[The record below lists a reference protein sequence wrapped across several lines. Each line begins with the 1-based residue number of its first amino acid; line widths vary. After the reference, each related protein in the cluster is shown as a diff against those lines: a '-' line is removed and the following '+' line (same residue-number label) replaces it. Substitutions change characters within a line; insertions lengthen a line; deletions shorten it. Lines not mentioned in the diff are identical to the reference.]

1 MMIGNF
7 DIPTAYFFEEKNVWT
22 GSREQKFN
30 YKIQPIDGKLVVSV
44 WYGLLCFDKVKEQ
57 EGIKTVQEFE
67 LSKEGTEQV
76 SNWLEDEFQ
85 TYKSS
90 LKQ

>member
-1 MMIGNF
+1 MLIGNF

-44 WYGLLCFDKVKEQ
+44 WYGLLCFDKAQ
-57 EGIKTVQEFE
+57 DIIKSKKEFE
-67 LSKEGTEQV
+67 LSQDWIEEISK
-76 SNWLEDEFQ
+76 WLEQEFNV
-85 TYKSS
+85 YKETEF
-90 LKQ
+90 